1 MDYEFQR
8 LHGMGEPLYEQIVGP
23 WDRLCRLYALVGN
36 HEDLLPYLVRR
47 LLEKGA
53 NSSFVNRIID
63 ERLPVADIVA
73 DPLAATVALDEKSHP
88 RITFPVALFGASRR
102 NSAGVDLSDTTALEL
117 LSQAMSQ
124 SLATPSVAAPRI
136 CGESQTA
143 EHESV
148 TYPADI
154 DRIVGTVT
162 QSTFEQVDLVLSF
175 AAAAQPEWD
184 AAGADVCVMA
194 LDRAA
199 DLYEAQG
206 EALMALAVREAG
218 RTVDDAVVE
227 LREAVAF
234 LRYYAAP
241 ARLEF
246 LVPQGMPGPT
256 GRRTR

>member
-124 SLATPSVAAPRI
+124 SLATPSVVAPRI

-143 EHESV
+143 KHESV

-162 QSTFEQVDLVLSF
+162 QSTFEQVDLVLSL
-175 AAAAQPEWD
+175 AAAA
-184 AAGADVCVMA
+184 
-194 LDRAA
+194 
-199 DLYEAQG
+199 
-206 EALMALAVREAG
+206 
-218 RTVDDAVVE
+218 
-227 LREAVAF
+227 
-234 LRYYAAP
+234 
-241 ARLEF
+241 
-246 LVPQGMPGPT
+246 
-256 GRRTR
+256 